1 MKNAVKVL
9 WIIPLFMVLS
19 AVAQQKAVP
28 QKKAVAKQKVA
39 AQKQVQKKAPWTALQ
54 FRLIDRPGE
63 IVEVL
68 DNGMVAIV
76 KENHTAPV
84 ASVRLYVRAGSIYEG
99 EQLGAGLSHLFEHLL
114 AGGATKNRSEDES
127 RKLIEKIGAKFNA
140 YTSKARTCYFL
151 TVPALHVGSALNMI
165 ADWVTRPTFP
175 EDAFEREW
183 DVVQRELEMG
193 NTDPSRTM
201 WKLFD
206 KLRYTVHPG
215 RFPIIGHQSI
225 VQQLK
230 REEILAYYKRMYV
243 PDNCVVVIVGDINAE
258 EMLDAIKKEFSD
270 FTRRAQ
276 PTIVLPDEP
285 EVTAP
290 REIVKVFPA
299 MQGPAKM
306 NIGFPSFKLQ
316 HKDLYALDTLAN
328 IMGEGKSSRLYK
340 RLREELQLVLSI
352 SAGNY
357 TPYWADGTFTIMC
370 ELAPNKVADARSAI
384 WDEIERIKKEPVTD
398 QELARAKRQL
408 QVGYIRSHQ
417 TAEQQAGTMAEDYL
431 ATGDPH
437 FSDHY
442 VENMQKV
449 TAEHVRETARQYLV
463 RDKQLTLVLTPDPL
477 SPVAAGGQK
486 KNGESAIKQITL
498 DNGLRILLRR
508 NTAVP
513 LVNTQ
518 FYVIGG
524 LLDETEANNGL
535 TNLMTMLSVKGTK
548 KYTSQQINEFFDNI
562 GGSIQAGCGNNTYFY
577 RMEVMTKDFS
587 QAFGVFTEVVRE
599 PTFAKEELAKVGPL
613 VLANIEKVHNSWPA
627 EGARF
632 FRKNFFTN
640 SPYNRTYLG
649 TADSVQAISRKK
661 IIDFH
666 TTATVGSRSVLA
678 IFGDINLDD
687 TERMVREKFSG
698 LPKGKPLDLNK
709 FKPEPPLKAPREFL
723 QKTSKEGAT
732 VHVGFPGM
740 KLTNVQDRYPMDVLT
755 GIIGSN
761 TGWLH
766 ELLRGKGLVYYAWG
780 FSFAGLTPGYIAA
793 TAQCEA
799 EKAPD
804 VLKLI
809 QEQLQKAAEGNI
821 TEEEV
826 ARAKSKLIN
835 SEILGKQTNADMA
848 SAAALDELYGFGYKW
863 SQGHADRILAV
874 TLENVK
880 AVAKKYLSVPPTA
893 TINTSKP
900 ELFSKKPPKPIQD
913 NKTNKPKPAKK
924 KK

>member
-1 MKNAVKVL
+1 MKNAVKIL
-9 WIIPLFMVLS
+9 WIIPLFIVLS

-28 QKKAVAKQKVA
+28 QKKTVAQQKA
-39 AQKQVQKKAPWTALQ
+39 ATQKHVREKAPWTALQ
-54 FRLIDRPGE
+54 FRLIDRPDE

-99 EQLGAGLSHLFEHLL
+99 ELLGAGLSHLFEHLL

-140 YTSKARTCYFL
+140 NTGKARTCYFL
-151 TVPALHVGSALNMI
+151 TVPALHVGTALNMI

-175 EDAFEREW
+175 EDAFKREW

-193 NTDPSRTM
+193 NTDPSRM
-201 WKLFD
+201 IWKLFNE
-206 KLRYTVHPG
+206 LRYTIHPG
-215 RFPIIGHQSI
+215 RFPVIGHQSI

-299 MQGPAKM
+299 MRGPAKM

-316 HKDLYALDTLAN
+316 HKDLCTLDMLAN

-340 RLREELQLVLSI
+340 RLQEELQLVFSI

-357 TPYWADGTFTIMC
+357 TPNWADGTFTIMC
-370 ELAPNKVADARSAI
+370 ELAPDKVANARSAI
-384 WDEIERIKKEPVTD
+384 WDEIEHIKKELVTD

-408 QVGYIRSHQ
+408 LVGHIRSHQ
-417 TAEQQAGTMAEDYL
+417 TAEQQAATMAEDYL

-449 TAEHVRETARQYLV
+449 TAERVREMARKYLV
-463 RDKQLTLVLTPDPL
+463 RDKQLTLILTPKPL
-477 SPVAAGGQK
+477 TPVVAGGQK
-486 KNGESAIKQITL
+486 KNGESAVKQITL
-498 DNGLRILLRR
+498 DNGLRVLLRH

-518 FYVIGG
+518 FYVMGG

-548 KYTSQQINEFFDNI
+548 NYTSQQINEFFDNI
-562 GGSIQAGCGNNTYFY
+562 GGSIHTSCGNNTYFY
-577 RMEVMTKDFS
+577 QMEVMTKDFG
-587 QAFGVFTEVVRE
+587 QAFGVFAEVVRE
-599 PTFAKEELAKVGPL
+599 PTFPEEELTKVRPL
-613 VLANIEKVHNSWPA
+613 VLAAIEKVHNSWPA

-632 FRKNFFTN
+632 FRENFFIN
-640 SPYNRTYLG
+640 SPYKHTRLG
-649 TADSVQAISRKK
+649 TADSVRTISRKK
-661 IIDFH
+661 ITKFH
-666 TTATVGSRSVLA
+666 KTATVGSRSVLA
-678 IFGDINLDD
+678 VFGDIDLDD
-687 TERMVREKFSG
+687 TERMVREKFSS
-698 LPKGKPLDLNK
+698 LPKGKPLDLDK
-709 FKPEPPLKAPREFL
+709 LKPEPPLKTPREFF

-740 KLTNVQDRYPMDVLT
+740 KLTNVQDRYPMEVLT
-755 GIIGSN
+755 GIVGSN

-766 ELLRGKGLVYYAWG
+766 ESLRGKGLVYYAWG
-780 FSFAGLTPGYIAA
+780 FSFAGLTPGYVAA

-799 EKAPD
+799 DKAPE
-804 VLKLI
+804 VLELI
-809 QEQLQKAAEGNI
+809 QEQLQKAAQGNI

-826 ARAKSKLIN
+826 ARARSKLIN

-848 SAAALDELYGFGYKW
+848 MATALDELYGFGYKW

-880 AVAKKYLSVPPTA
+880 AVAKKYLLVPPTI

-900 ELFSKKPPKPIQD
+900 ELFKKKPSKPVQN
-913 NKTNKPKPAKK
+913 NKTEKPNTAKK